1 MIKRVVI
8 DPDHQIISISKPL
21 TRKDYRMSRTL
32 SPEHI
37 FKYILIMVLTVSTYS
52 CSAVRQAA
60 FHQHRAV
67 ANQTEDVSVRNGA
80 PKAET
85 DTQAAEDCG
94 CGEES
99 EEKSPEESP
108 SFSGVEN
115 TFSASFENDYL
126 IEDEEEYFDED
137 GDMPL
142 SAYQF
147 ENCSASEAGTADD
160 NCSLESFAEREFFLG
175 NGIVSDDPFYAAYSE
190 KLGIWLN
197 GTENKELIMA
207 IDDWFGTRYKWGGC
221 SKYGV
226 DCSCF
231 VKAVYKDVYGI
242 NLQRTSRGMYYSD
255 LLPVEEDELQE
266 GDILCFKIRS
276 RRISHVGIYLG
287 DGKFVHSSQSRGV
300 MINDLDQS
308 YYRKRFFTGGRVI
321 ARDNM
326 DISNASEKLRNRR
339 P

>member
-1 MIKRVVI
+1 
-8 DPDHQIISISKPL
+8 
-21 TRKDYRMSRTL
+21 MSRTL

-37 FKYILIMVLTVSTYS
+37 FKYIIITLLTVSTYS

-60 FHQHRAV
+60 FHQHGTVKHQTGEALIQDSAPSAETEAAKESCDCENNEENQVVSGV
-67 ANQTEDVSVRNGA
+67 ANTY
-80 PKAET
+80 
-85 DTQAAEDCG
+85 
-94 CGEES
+94 
-99 EEKSPEESP
+99 
-108 SFSGVEN
+108 
-115 TFSASFENDYL
+115 SASAENDYL
-126 IEDEEEYFDED
+126 MEDEEEYFNEFDED
-137 GDMPL
+137 EDMQL

-147 ENCSASEAGTADD
+147 ENCTVSEAGTADD
-160 NCSLESFAEREFFLG
+160 NCSFESFAEREFFLG
-175 NGIVSDDPFYAAYSE
+175 NSIVSDDPFYATYSE
-190 KLGIWLN
+190 RLGIWLN
-197 GTENKELIMA
+197 GNENKELIMA

-255 LLPVEEDELQE
+255 LIPVEEDELQE

-287 DGKFVHSSQSRGV
+287 DGKFAHSSRSKGV

-326 DISNASEKLRNRR
+326 DISKASEKLRNRR
-339 P
+339 R